1 VELLYTDGTL
11 IDIECMVVEDQVVRN
26 MYEWS
31 ERDCLLCNK
40 PMDDDALILNGD
52 MVEYLEK
59 CNRLLAVGRKEG
71 LKQKS
76 Y

>member
-1 VELLYTDGTL
+1 MELLYTDGTL

-40 PMDDDALILNGD
+40 PMDDDALILNGG
-52 MVEYLEK
+52 MVE
-59 CNRLLAVGRKEG
+59 
-71 LKQKS
+71 
-76 Y
+76 